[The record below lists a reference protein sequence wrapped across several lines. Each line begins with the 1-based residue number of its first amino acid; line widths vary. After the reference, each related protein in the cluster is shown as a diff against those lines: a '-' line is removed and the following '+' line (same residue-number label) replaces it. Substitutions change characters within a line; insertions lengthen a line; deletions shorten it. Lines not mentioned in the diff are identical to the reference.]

1 MEHQSPVDR
10 DSRKLLT
17 HEQTIE
23 FIDKAQS
30 GDQQAKEILVSRNI
44 ALVKSVLK
52 RFLDRG
58 YEYDDLLQIGTIG
71 LIKAIQ
77 NYDKTF
83 NVRFSTYAVPMI
95 MGEIKRFI
103 RDDGIIKIS
112 RSLKEL
118 AMKAMYAKEQLKNT
132 LGREPTIHE
141 IADELDSTPE
151 EVIHALESGRPVSS
165 IYDVVYEDDSNPI
178 LMLDKISSKDD
189 ELSRV
194 VDSVTIDEVLSNLEE
209 REKTI
214 IIMRYFQDKTQGD
227 IAKVLGISQVQ
238 VSRLEKKILLKM
250 REML

>member
-238 VSRLEKKILLKM
+238 VSRLEKKVLLKM